1 MDKLKNLTIVAL
13 FLIIGILLL
22 LQQCTPK
29 PKDNAAQVKSDTIRT
44 IRIDTVYPEAKIIT
58 KTVYLERP
66 ISSKKVDFNSGLCDI
81 INTYQDSLVDSN
93 ITITNH
99 LIAQGELKSNEIT
112 YQLHVPLR
120 ITKTI
125 NTIVTD
131 SIFITKHGMPHYS
144 VFTGLQLGGNQ
155 NSLSSIQPFIGLRY
169 KKEYFTY
176 GYNIVNSTHNIGFA
190 INLFNI
196 K

>member
-1 MDKLKNLTIVAL
+1 MDKLKNTLIIAL

-22 LQQCTPK
+22 LRQCTPK
-29 PKDNAAQVKSDTIRT
+29 VKDNAIQVKSDTITKVRVDT
-44 IRIDTVYPEAKIIT
+44 IYPLEKIVT
-58 KTVYLERP
+58 KYIYLNTP
-66 ISSKKVDFNSGLCDI
+66 ISSKPASTSKICDVL
-81 INTYQDSLVDSN
+81 NTYQDSLVDSN

-99 LIAQGELKSNEIT
+99 LITQGELKSNEIL

-125 NTIVTD
+125 TNTVTNTI
-131 SIFITKHGMPHYS
+131 TKTEFKLPTYS
-144 VFTGLQLGGNQ
+144 AFGGLQLGGNQ
-155 NSLSSIQPFIGLRY
+155 SSLSNIQPFIGIRY
-169 KKEYFTY
+169 NKEYFTY
-176 GYNIVNSTHNIGFA
+176 GYNIVNSTHNIGIA

>member
-1 MDKLKNLTIVAL
+1 MDKLKNLTIAAL

-29 PKDNAAQVKSDTIRT
+29 IKDNAVEVKYDTIRT
-44 IRIDTVYPEAKIIT
+44 IQIDTLYPPAKIVT
-58 KTVYLERP
+58 KYINIGIP
-66 ISSKKVDFNSGLCDI
+66 IKSIKSSESTLCNTL
-81 INTYQDSLVDSN
+81 NTYRDSLVDSN

-99 LIAQGELKSNEIT
+99 LIALGELKSNEIT

-125 NTIVTD
+125 TKEITNTITE
-131 SIFITKHGMPHYS
+131 TKYGLSHYS
-144 VFTGLQLGGNQ
+144 TFGGLQIGGNQ
-155 NSLSSIQPFIGLRY
+155 NSLSNIQPFIGIRY

>member
-1 MDKLKNLTIVAL
+1 MDKLKNLTIIVL

-29 PKDNAAQVKSDTIRT
+29 IKDNAVQVKSNTIRT
-44 IRIDTVYPEAKIIT
+44 IRIDTVYPPAKIVT
-58 KTVYLERP
+58 KIIYLPSP
-66 ISSKKVDFNSGLCDI
+66 ISTKPALTSKICDI
-81 INTYQDSLVDSN
+81 LNTYKDSLVDSN

-125 NTIVTD
+125 TKEITNTITE
-131 SIFITKHGMPHYS
+131 TKYGLSHYS
-144 VFTGLQLGGNQ
+144 AFGGLQIGGNQ
-155 NSLSSIQPFIGLRY
+155 NSLSNIQPFIGVRY

>member
-44 IRIDTVYPEAKIIT
+44 IRIDTIYPEAKIIT

-66 ISSKKVDFNSGLCDI
+66 ISSKPAPTSKICDVL
-81 INTYQDSLVDSN
+81 NTYHDSLVDTN
-93 ITITNH
+93 ITIINH
-99 LIAQGELKSNEIT
+99 LVAQGELKSNEII
-112 YQLHVPLR
+112 YKLHVPLR

-125 NTIVTD
+125 NTVITD
-131 SIFITKHGMPHYS
+131 SIFITKYNLPHFS
-144 VFTGLQLGGNQ
+144 AFGGLQLGGNS